1 MNIKAYR
8 KVQTGPNSQEGG
20 AQDGLMSV
28 EYQLYEFISLYFFII
43 NNILNFYQTII
54 FTQPLFFGE

>member
-43 NNILNFYQTII
+43 NNILNFY
-54 FTQPLFFGE
+54 